1 MGRLALQDIETH
13 CNSKTECRLLRVD
26 RRPEIRIGDLNR
38 TKNIGTFDLKM
49 AVGMGPTFQSVV
61 LGQLTIHIDLLP
73 HSILKVNS
81 MQLVAL
87 TCESKIGKH
96 LKMPS

>member
-1 MGRLALQDIETH
+1 
-13 CNSKTECRLLRVD
+13 
-26 RRPEIRIGDLNR
+26 
-38 TKNIGTFDLKM
+38 M

>member
-13 CNSKTECRLLRVD
+13 CNSKTVFHLLRVD

-49 AVGMGPTFQSVV
+49 AVGM
-61 LGQLTIHIDLLP
+61 DL
-73 HSILKVNS
+73 HFS
-81 MQLVAL
+81 Q
-87 TCESKIGKH
+87 
-96 LKMPS
+96 